1 MHLDE
6 GLDIPCK
13 RSLANA
19 PGLPRPLQSVRL
31 FADIFDLIDPNAV
44 LADQSFACRSRTAG
58 MIRWP
63 GQVPSGVVTNEMPAA
78 TDWLPTKYRSEGGD
92 RRKVDEGFY
101 PLTQKKGR
109 FSDEALVVLMCFDI
123 MGESQEET
131 DAEIARGRKML
142 PYVEKYRKGDPKI
155 AGRAYPDSLLKDF
168 SRKESDFQ
176 GAIKAIEHGW
186 RGTWDN
192 PEG

>member
-1 MHLDE
+1 MHVEQSFLLTIRNMHPRSSQATVFTLVAIALSFSVTARAQSPSQKSIAVSEQVAALLRPVLDE
-6 GLDIPCK
+6 
-13 RSLANA
+13 
-19 PGLPRPLQSVRL
+19 LQ
-31 FADIFDLIDPNAV
+31 
-44 LADQSFACRSRTAG
+44 Q
-58 MIRWP
+58 
-63 GQVPSGVVTNEMPAA
+63 
-78 TDWLPTKYRSEGGD
+78 YRSEGGD
-92 RRKVDEGFY
+92 RRKVDESFY
-101 PLTQKKGR
+101 ALTQKKGR
-109 FSDEALVVLMCFDI
+109 LSDEALVVLMCFDI

-131 DAEIARGRKML
+131 DAVIARGRKML

-155 AGRAYPDSLLKDF
+155 ARRAYPDSLLKGF